1 MSLDFKIYI
10 YFLIRLCWFQL
21 RHMRSPLC
29 RVRSVVVACGP
40 SCSTACGINPV
51 SPALS
56 SRFPTTGPSGK
67 SLNNSFENLVFC
79 VNMSYLWTYLK
90 AVIHLF
96 GVTGHFLKC
105 KICTY
110 LKYLIS
116 RISETYIFFQ
126 SFCSSFVYSLLEKKD
141 F

>member
-1 MSLDFKIYI
+1 MD
-10 YFLIRLCWFQL
+10 
-21 RHMRSPLC
+21 
-29 RVRSVVVACGP
+29 
-40 SCSTACGINPV
+40 
-51 SPALS
+51 
-56 SRFPTTGPSGK
+56 
-67 SLNNSFENLVFC
+67 
-79 VNMSYLWTYLK
+79 LK

-96 GVTGHFLKC
+96 GVTGNFLKC

-126 SFCSSFVYSLLEKKD
+126 SFCSCFVSRLLEKKD